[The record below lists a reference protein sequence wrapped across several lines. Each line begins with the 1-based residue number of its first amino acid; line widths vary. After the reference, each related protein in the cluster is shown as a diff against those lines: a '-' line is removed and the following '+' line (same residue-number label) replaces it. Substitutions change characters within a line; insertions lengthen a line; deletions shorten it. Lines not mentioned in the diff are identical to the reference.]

1 VGEERAVELLKRGV
15 WDFVLKDN
23 LTRLVPVVER
33 ALRDAATRQAHRV
46 AVDSMRESDRHYRS
60 LFDHMLNGFSYCR
73 MIYDDGGRPVDFAYV
88 AVNRAFEALTGLKNV
103 VGRNVSDV
111 IPGFRE
117 QDAELLGVYGRVAS
131 GAGPETIETYVS
143 AMQMWFAISAYSP
156 EPGHFV
162 AVFDVITDRKR
173 VEAALRESESRY
185 RQLFED
191 AQDGL
196 ALAESRTG
204 ILVDCNRS
212 LCRMVGKEKSDLIGK
227 PQSVLHPPQ
236 ELIDGQSATFRQH
249 RTQAGG
255 KVLESYLITSNG
267 QQVPVEIRG
276 SQIHMGGEHYVLGV
290 FRDTTERKRAQAEL
304 ERLSTAI
311 EQAAEVMV
319 ITDAQG
325 TIQYVNPAFT
335 RVTGYSREEA
345 LGQNPRLLKSGRHDE
360 EFYFRLWATL
370 AAGQTWSGRIINR
383 RRDGTE
389 YTEDTTISPVYD
401 ANGCL
406 MNYVAVKRDISRELE
421 LEAQLLQAQK
431 LESIGTLAGGIAHD
445 LNNILFPLLVGS
457 QELQHA
463 QLTPGEMSMARMMEQ
478 SAQRGADII
487 KQILT
492 FARGVDGTRGP
503 LQTKHVIREVLT
515 MIRATF
521 PRSIRIEDVLATDL
535 WPAIGEWT
543 PLHQVLLN
551 LCVNARDAMPMG
563 GTLTIEAENRTA
575 DETFA
580 RLAGLS
586 AAGPY
591 VVWSIRDTGVGIAA
605 DVLPKIFD
613 PFFTTKSAEK
623 GTGLGLSTVH
633 GIVKAHGG
641 AVRVRSAPGDGA
653 TFDVWLP
660 ARPYEEPAADGGAVT
675 LPGGRGEEILVVDD
689 EAEIREMLR
698 LFLEGHGYRVIV
710 GRNGVEAIAIC
721 AERRATVKAVV
732 VDMMMPEMGGEAA
745 ILVIRQMMPR
755 MPVLAISGMAEDVP
769 VVENDQTILLRKPF
783 GKVELL
789 PALRVLL
796 DRAVTGAVG

>member
-1 VGEERAVELLKRGV
+1 MRHLHTHGLEARGQRVASLEALREALDGGPWDAVLSDYSVPGLAIMDSLTLLQSRQPDLPVILVSGSVGEERAVELLKRGV

-46 AVDSMRESDRHYRS
+46 A
-60 LFDHMLNGFSYCR
+60 
-73 MIYDDGGRPVDFAYV
+73 
-88 AVNRAFEALTGLKNV
+88 
-103 VGRNVSDV
+103 
-111 IPGFRE
+111 
-117 QDAELLGVYGRVAS
+117 
-131 GAGPETIETYVS
+131 
-143 AMQMWFAISAYSP
+143 
-156 EPGHFV
+156 
-162 AVFDVITDRKR
+162 
-173 VEAALRESESRY
+173 LR
-185 RQLFED
+185 
-191 AQDGL
+191 
-196 ALAESRTG
+196 
-204 ILVDCNRS
+204 
-212 LCRMVGKEKSDLIGK
+212 
-227 PQSVLHPPQ
+227 
-236 ELIDGQSATFRQH
+236 
-249 RTQAGG
+249 
-255 KVLESYLITSNG
+255 
-267 QQVPVEIRG
+267 
-276 SQIHMGGEHYVLGV
+276 
-290 FRDTTERKRAQAEL
+290 
-304 ERLSTAI
+304 AI

-360 EFYFRLWATL
+360 EFYHRLWATL
-370 AAGQTWSGRIINR
+370 AAGQAWSGRIINR

-401 ANGCL
+401 AHGCL

-457 QELQHA
+457 QELQNA
-463 QLTPGEMSMARMMEQ
+463 QLKPGEMAMARMMEQ
-478 SAQRGADII
+478 TAQRGADII

-492 FARGVDGTRGP
+492 FARGVDGEKGS
-503 LQTKHVIREVLT
+503 LQTKHVIRDVLT
-515 MIRATF
+515 TIRATF

-535 WPAIGEWT
+535 WPAIGEWA

-586 AAGPY
+586 GAGPY
-591 VVWSIRDTGVGIAA
+591 VVWRIRDTGVGIAA
-605 DVLPKIFD
+605 NVLPKIFD
-613 PFFTTKSAEK
+613 PFFTTKSVEK
-623 GTGLGLSTVH
+623 GSGLGLSTVH
-633 GIVKAHGG
+633 GIVKAYGG

-660 ARPYEEPAADGGAVT
+660 AQPYEAPAADGGAVT

-689 EAEIREMLR
+689 EAEIREMLQ

-710 GRNGVEAIAIC
+710 GRNGVEAIALC

-769 VVENDQTILLRKPF
+769 VVEDDLTFLLRKPF

-796 DRAVTGAVG
+796 DRAAVAG